1 VSRTSSR
8 PRTVVA
14 LLVLAAALVL
24 IVNQAAG
31 PAGAAADAAAAG
43 GWVVNKLPQGK
54 PVCSGAGFAGSYF
67 DSLDCG
73 FGNVKISGAAPTSV
87 VQVEFVAEDGTSMS
101 SVAATYNATTAAW
114 SYNFQTA
121 TTWKPGKVTMYAV
134 VDGVRASG
142 PGEIFYQQLG
152 ASIAPEN
159 RVGGYRPADPIRL
172 QGHLYE
178 MDDVGA
184 DTAKRDVTGT
194 YSLRVVT
201 SAGQVRGPYGP
212 FTASGGAI
220 DVVLPPSATAGL
232 TATADTNYEQT
243 VGLEVVNA
251 SSANLL
257 TGAWRATTTPAG
269 FVTVSVPPADLV
281 LENTFVSARGWV
293 KPGETYPFRVFVRNF
308 GWSARSGA
316 AVTVPAADGM
326 SFTRATPV
334 SGGGT
339 ATVSAT
345 SLTWNVGTVPART
358 DAGPGVRTLVVE
370 AKADTL
376 QQDPQVVW
384 KNLSTTARLTS
395 FGGGVVTDTSAGP
408 KVIPPKETYNTARYG
423 FRPFPV
429 VPVDYRDRKH
439 DPSRSADRLLSA
451 INSRDV
457 PGSTFNLFQEMSFGQ
472 LVPHGTVPSA
482 AVAAADFDVEWKS
495 PHRQASGFAFST
507 PFPGGACYGAT
518 TGPVAG
524 TPLYN
529 ERIRNGYYQLPGDTA
544 YYGADK
550 TSVANVLVPNSA
562 FIDSAC
568 GPIGKAVYDAAVI
581 ADPDLDYSDYDTDKD
596 GVVDFFMMVFVGS
609 GGNGASQVSASP
621 YDNIW
626 PHSSSLENQFEDPE
640 TGLPGYVSDD
650 HLRDNEGRFLYYTDG
665 TRSTMTTTA
674 TAFPVYVRVGPYN
687 VNPESAIER
696 ASVIS
701 HEYGHSLGLPDFYS
715 GTGRGTYGDW
725 NLMATDKSQ
734 HMDVYSKQE
743 LGWIVPRVLA
753 PGETTVTGWKDS
765 KTNTHRID
773 WVTPSGQPYT
783 LTGPSVA
790 NGQAYVAKLPGRKI
804 IDAEKVASTASGS
817 RVWWSRSG
825 NDFGCSPITG
835 RNLDISLPDL
845 ATVPAGTPV
854 TLTFKSLW
862 DIEWDYDY
870 GFVLSSTDGGATYTS
885 HASANGYSTPAV
897 VNPNDNGCQAKYGNG
912 LTGTTQSYLDGTFVP
927 DRNPV
932 GNVYPQGGF
941 TTDQYDLSSLAG
953 SAAVLRFSY
962 STDPGLARPGWFI
975 DDIEVR
981 AGDEV
986 VYSSD
991 FESGAD
997 DDRIFNGGCAENL
1010 QVAMKCTA
1018 GWQYV
1023 DANDDAD
1030 QDHAY
1035 YLELRDRSGFDAS
1048 GREQNDRA
1056 PIGFF
1061 PGLLLTY
1068 TDEAAGYGNT
1078 GETADDSPNQSPL
1091 DSQPQPGSA
1100 TPNLDDA
1107 AFTAAAGDSAFSD
1120 AKTAAQP
1127 GGWIDNY
1134 VEADSA
1140 YGDSRWHL
1148 DFDCLA
1154 FEVLALTG
1162 DDVGPEALP
1171 GNLQGDVRL
1180 TTGSG
1185 CGVFDYGAGS
1195 GGTAPGVAPTAVAA
1209 AKPTTLTEGG
1219 RVRFDGSGSFD
1230 DVDAPTDLLVA
1241 WDFDGNGT
1249 TDSARSFATYRY
1261 RTPGTYTATLTVTDS
1276 DGLTGTAGVE
1286 VVVRPEDDDD
1296 DDDDDD

>member
-1 VSRTSSR
+1 MTGTTPR
-8 PRTVVA
+8 PRTLVA
-14 LLVLAAALVL
+14 LLVLAASLVL
-24 IVNQAAG
+24 ALHQSAG
-31 PAGAAADAAAAG
+31 PAGAAPETAAAG
-43 GWVVNKLPQGK
+43 GWVVNKFPQPK
-54 PVCSGAGFAGSYF
+54 PLCAGAGFAASYF
-67 DSLDCG
+67 DTLDCG
-73 FGNVKISGAAPTSV
+73 FGNVKISGAAPTSA
-87 VQVEFVAEDGTSMS
+87 VQIQFVAEDGTTMS
-101 SVAATYNATTAAW
+101 SVAATYAAATASWGFNFSPTA
-114 SYNFQTA
+114 
-121 TTWKPGKVTMYAV
+121 TWKPGKATLRAV
-134 VDGVRASG
+134 VDGVPASG
-142 PGEIFYQQLG
+142 PGEIYYQQLG
-152 ASIAPEN
+152 ASIAAAN
-159 RVGGYRPADPIRL
+159 RIGGYRPADPIPL
-172 QGHLYE
+172 SGHLYE

-201 SAGQVRGPYGP
+201 STGQVRGPYGP
-212 FTASGGAI
+212 FTANAGAI
-220 DVVLPPSATAGL
+220 NVLLPSSATAGL
-232 TATADTNYEQT
+232 TATADTNYEVT
-243 VGLEVVNA
+243 VALEVVNA
-251 SSANLL
+251 SSTNLL

-269 FVTVSVPPADLV
+269 FVTVSVPPTDLV
-281 LENTFVSARGWV
+281 LENTFVSAVGWV
-293 KPGETYPFRVFVRNF
+293 KPGESYPFRVFVKNF
-308 GWSARSGA
+308 GWTARTGA
-316 AVTVPAADGM
+316 VVTLPAVPGM
-326 SFTRATPV
+326 SFTKATPV
-334 SGGGT
+334 AGGG
-339 ATVSAT
+339 SAT
-345 SLTWNVGTVPART
+345 ASPSSVTWNIGTVPART
-358 DAGPGVRTLVVE
+358 DDGPGVRTLVAE
-370 AKADTL
+370 AKAATFG
-376 QQDPQVVW
+376 QDAQIVW
-384 KNLSTTARLTS
+384 KNLSTTASLTS
-395 FGGGVVTDTSAGP
+395 TGGGVVTSTSRGP
-408 KVIPPKETYNTARYG
+408 KVIPPKETYDTARYG
-423 FRPFPV
+423 YRPFPV

-439 DPSRSADRLLSA
+439 DPSRSADRLLNV

-457 PGSTFNLFQEMSFGQ
+457 AGSTFNLFQEMSFGQ
-472 LVPHGTVPSA
+472 LFPHGTVPSA
-482 AVAAADFDVEWKS
+482 AVAAADFDVDWKS
-495 PHRQASGFAFST
+495 SHRQQRGFAFST

-518 TGPVAG
+518 TGPTAG
-524 TPLYN
+524 TPVYN

-568 GPIGKAVYDAAVI
+568 GPIGKAVYDAALI
-581 ADPDLDYSDYDTDKD
+581 ADPEIDYSDFDTNKD

-626 PHSSSLENQFEDPE
+626 PHSSSLENQFKDPD
-640 TGLPGYVSDD
+640 TGQPGYVSDD
-650 HLRDNEGRFLYYTDG
+650 QLRDHEGRPLYYTDG
-665 TRSTMTTTA
+665 SRSVMTTSETA
-674 TAFPVYVRVGPYN
+674 IPVYVRVGPYN

-715 GTGRGTYGDW
+715 SPGRGTYGDW

-743 LGWIVPRVLA
+743 LGWIVPRVLG
-753 PGETTVTGWKDS
+753 PGETTVTGWQDS

-773 WVTPSGQPYT
+773 WRTPSGQPYT

-790 NGQAYVAKLPGRKI
+790 NGEAYVAKLPGRKI
-804 IDAEKVASTASGS
+804 IDAEKVATTASGS

-825 NDFGCSPITG
+825 NDFGCAPITG

-845 ATVPAGTPV
+845 AAVPAGTPI

-870 GFVLSSTDGGATYTS
+870 GFVLSSTDGGGTYTS
-885 HASANGYSTPAV
+885 HPSAKNYSTPAA
-897 VNPNDNGCQAKYGNG
+897 VNPNDNACQAKFGNG

-941 TTDQYDLSSLAG
+941 TTDEYDLSSLAG

-975 DDIEVR
+975 DDIVVK
-981 AGDEV
+981 AGDQV
-986 VYSSD
+986 IYSSD

-997 DDRIFNGGCAENL
+997 DDRVFNGGCAENL

-1068 TDEAAGYGNT
+1068 TDETAGYGNT
-1078 GETADDSPNQSPL
+1078 GETDDDSPNQSPL
-1091 DSQPQPGSA
+1091 DSQPQPGTA

-1107 AFTAAAGDSAFSD
+1107 AFTAVAGDNRFSD
-1120 AKTAAQP
+1120 AKTAANP

-1134 VEADSA
+1134 EEVDSA

-1148 DFDCLA
+1148 DFDCLT
-1154 FEVLALTG
+1154 FEVMSMSG
-1162 DDVGPEALP
+1162 DDVGPETLP
-1171 GNLQGDVRL
+1171 GNLQGDVRF

-1185 CGVFDYGAGS
+1185 CGVFDYGAGDVVVD
-1195 GGTAPGVAPTAVAA
+1195 PGVAPTAVAQ
-1209 AKPTTLTEGG
+1209 AKPTSAQPNQ

-1230 DVDAPTDLLVA
+1230 DADAPTALQHA

-1249 TDSARSFATYRY
+1249 TDSTNSNATHRY
-1261 RTPGTYTATLTVTDS
+1261 GTSGTYTATLTVTDS
-1276 DGLTGTAGVE
+1276 DGLTGTAPITI
-1286 VVVRPEDDDD
+1286 VVR
-1296 DDDDDD
+1296 